1 MTAPQGTTRTLAEEL
16 AALFVRDLTR
26 LAQQLRAFP
35 DTAAVW
41 KLAPGVSNAAG
52 TLALHLEG
60 NLREYV
66 GRQLGGVEYRRDRPR
81 EFSARG
87 IERDELIDR
96 VEAVLE
102 TVRSVVGALPPAVL
116 DAPYPEPYDGAP
128 ISTRQFLIHLSGHL
142 NYHLGQV
149 DYLRRVTTGAGAIPL
164 ATL

>member
-1 MTAPQGTTRTLAEEL
+1 MLSEEL
-16 AALFVRDLTR
+16 AALFARDLTR

-35 DTAAVW
+35 DTTTVW
-41 KLAPGVSNAAG
+41 QTVPGVTNAAG

-66 GRQLGGVEYRRDRPR
+66 GRLLGHIAYHRDRPL

-87 IERDELIDR
+87 VDRDELVARI
-96 VEAVLE
+96 E
-102 TVRSVVGALPPAVL
+102 TVRDMVSRVMRALSA
-116 DAPYPEPYDGAP
+116 DALGDTYPEPYDGASL
-128 ISTRQFLIHLSGHL
+128 STRQFLIHLLAHL

-149 DYLRRVTTGAGAIPL
+149 DYLRRVTTGHGAISL